1 MSYDGVLI
9 FGHCCSENFT
19 GSDALRDG
27 QYYNMAI
34 LQHKYQTVLGLIIV
48 SRIRNRGQYWKL

>member
-27 QYYNMAI
+27 QLIVAI